1 VSIRT
6 LIDRPPAHSFGS
18 RTLSRKQQPHRN
30 IEIDTPSPQLESSS
44 PPQTRIAIGLI
55 AAAGLPSELA
65 EGLAGDL
72 EQHLRER
79 YPEGQWHVPLVIDG
93 LVTPPAPA
101 TELIDATH
109 RRLLREDWELAICL
123 TDLPLRIGR
132 HSVAGHASP
141 THRIALISVPALGPA
156 RLRRRVLG
164 TALDLVDII
173 LGEVTGDDDVP
184 RHSRRFRQRLVDLS
198 ELADEDPAH
207 GPTGLAALASGGRLR
222 LLGGMV
228 RANRPWRLAARLY
241 RALIA
246 AMATVAFALVTA
258 DIWRI
263 SASLDPIRLA
273 AVTLLS
279 IALTTVSLIAVHD
292 LWERSRF
299 ELARDQVLLF
309 NAATAITVT
318 IGVASL
324 YLALFVVSLAG
335 AGLLITPDALSR
347 AVGEDVGLVDYLRL
361 AWLVGSLATV
371 GGALGAG
378 LESDVAIRE
387 AAYARRP
394 ESPLPSDEDAA

>member
-1 VSIRT
+1 M
-6 LIDRPPAHSFGS
+6 
-18 RTLSRKQQPHRN
+18 
-30 IEIDTPSPQLESSS
+30 
-44 PPQTRIAIGLI
+44 
-55 AAAGLPSELA
+55 
-65 EGLAGDL
+65 
-72 EQHLRER
+72 
-79 YPEGQWHVPLVIDG
+79 
-93 LVTPPAPA
+93 
-101 TELIDATH
+101 
-109 RRLLREDWELAICL
+109 
-123 TDLPLRIGR
+123 
-132 HSVAGHASP
+132 
-141 THRIALISVPALGPA
+141 
-156 RLRRRVLG
+156 LG

-292 LWERSRF
+292 LWERSRS